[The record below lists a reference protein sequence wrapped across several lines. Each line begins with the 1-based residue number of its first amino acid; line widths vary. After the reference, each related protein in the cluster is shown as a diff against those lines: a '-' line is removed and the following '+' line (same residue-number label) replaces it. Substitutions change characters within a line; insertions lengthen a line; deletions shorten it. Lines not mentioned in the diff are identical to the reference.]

1 MNAVLPESR
10 PGKAGLP
17 GILCFAAGA
26 AAYFPASGWAAFGL
40 PGLYVLTTALLLA
53 AVFLRGAGGAT
64 PPAGLLLARSAQ
76 GLLCALAGAGAA
88 YNLIA
93 YANID
98 FTRCLDTV
106 NSGAQVVR
114 VWMVA
119 HGQSLY
125 PPIGESQLLLSI
137 YPPLYFYLAGAL
149 CALGANPYHAAL
161 AVNGASLAGILA
173 TILLW
178 TRRESGSWLVAGL
191 MALAFFCQPSLSG
204 CVRWIRS
211 DLFAWALAFWGAY
224 LFFTGRG
231 GRGQAALAGLLLAL
245 SLFSKQQTLSLL
257 TGCVSFFLV
266 RPGWFGRCLVLG
278 LSAGAAGAAMFGA
291 LMLATHGSYL
301 THSFLYP
308 AAMSAQPSVSSWAN
322 ALPRIRTFGLRAA
335 GLLLAFAAALG
346 RDARLRRV
354 SPVAWL
360 ALVQTA
366 MLLLLL
372 KHWGA
377 GENYYWALLGLL
389 CVLAGGLAGR
399 WMDCLPK
406 GSPLAWALLAAVF
419 MGAPGLAAIEF
430 NLSLPRESNPA
441 VDGINAFI
449 EKGGYQRVLLNTE
462 AGCAVLGKPWQ
473 PRVTFFDSLELFFY
487 EKAKLWKFHDSQLAR
502 DITARKY
509 DAVIAGGTAMAP
521 QFWWYVANGY
531 EKAGQAGYST
541 FHTPL
546 PGAIVLY
553 PKPSNDPV
561 SSGGVS
567 ARVSGVEGVYALA
580 DFGAYAF
587 TKHETA
593 KAGTVTF
600 SLESDGPVNGIR
612 VAFASLVIHP
622 GEGHSLDVE
631 VSEDG
636 GPFRQIF
643 SYTGDAK
650 NDADK
655 ELLEARHEA
664 SFETSSRR
672 TAVRFVLRGSGQL
685 WFSEQFPLS
694 FIVR

>member
-1 MNAVLPESR
+1 MAL
-10 PGKAGLP
+10 
-17 GILCFAAGA
+17 LCFAAGA
-26 AAYFPASGWAAFGL
+26 AAYFPASAWAVLGL
-40 PGLYVLTTALLLA
+40 PGLYVLTAALLAA
-53 AVFLRGAGGAT
+53 AVFLRGAGGAVPT
-64 PPAGLLLARSAQ
+64 AGLLLTRAAQ
-76 GLLCALAGAGAA
+76 GLLCALAGASAA
-88 YNLIA
+88 NALIA

-98 FTRCLDTV
+98 FARCMDTV

-125 PPIGESQLLLSI
+125 PPVGESQLLLSI
-137 YPPLYFYLAGAL
+137 YPPVYFYLAGAL
-149 CALGANPYHAAL
+149 CALGADPYHAAL
-161 AVNGASLAGILA
+161 AVNCASLAGILA
-173 TILLW
+173 TILVW

-191 MALAFFCQPSLSG
+191 MALAFFCQPSLG
-204 CVRWIRS
+204 ACVRWIRS
-211 DLFAWALAFWGAY
+211 DLFAWALAFWGAC

-245 SLFSKQQTLSLL
+245 SIFSKQQTLSLL
-257 TGCVSFFLV
+257 AGCASFFLV
-266 RPGWFGRCLVLG
+266 RPSWFGRCLVLG
-278 LSAGAAGAAMFGA
+278 LSAGAVGAAMFGG

-322 ALPRIRTFGLRAA
+322 ALPRIRTFSLRAV

-346 RDARLRRV
+346 RDARARRV
-354 SPVAWL
+354 NPLTWL
-360 ALVQTA
+360 ALVQAA
-366 MLLLLL
+366 MLVLLL

-377 GENYYWALLGLL
+377 GENYYWGLSGLL
-389 CVLAGGLAGR
+389 CILAGGLAGR
-399 WMDCLPK
+399 WMESLPK

-419 MGAPGLAAIEF
+419 MGAPGVAAIEF
-430 NLSLPRESNPA
+430 TLSLPKEANPA

-487 EKAKLWKFHDSQLAR
+487 EKARLWKFHDSQLAR

-546 PGAIVLY
+546 PGTIVLY
-553 PKPSNDPV
+553 PRPSNDPV
-561 SSGGVS
+561 SNGGVS
-567 ARVSGVEGVYALA
+567 ARVAGVEGVYALA

-587 TKHETA
+587 TRHEA
-593 KAGTVTF
+593 VKVGTVTF
-600 SLESDGPVNGIR
+600 SLESDGPVSGVR

-622 GEGHSLDVE
+622 GEGNSLDVE
-631 VSEDG
+631 VSEEG
-636 GPFRQIF
+636 GPFRQVF
-643 SYTGDAK
+643 SYIGDAK
-650 NDADK
+650 KDTEK
-655 ELLEARHEA
+655 ELLEARREA
-664 SFETSSRR
+664 ALETHSRR
-672 TAVRFVLRGSGQL
+672 LAVRFVLRGSGQL